1 MTPSATSTPTVTQ
14 TSALTNSP
22 TQFDTIGN
30 FLLNRLH
37 QLGLKHIFGVPG
49 DFNLLFLDQIEDFNG
64 IDWVGNCNE
73 LNAAYAADAYGRTNE
88 IAALAT
94 TFGVGELSALNGIAG
109 AFAERVPVVVITG
122 SPASYN
128 TANRA
133 LLHHSLGDGNYDF
146 SLTAMRPIT
155 VAQAKLTPQNFVT
168 EIDRCLTLC
177 MLEKRPVYI
186 QLPSDIATMTMPVP
200 QTPLAIPQQGSDP
213 QLLDAFIQKAVE
225 KINEASSPVAMLDS
239 DVHRFR
245 LTEAVQSFI
254 HATQMPFAVMA
265 IAKGILNEKRP
276 QYLGIYNGTVSKPS
290 TRTTVERSDCL
301 VTFGLRI
308 LDSTTAAFSHQI
320 DADRQ
325 IEIRDWSAR
334 IGREE
339 YYGIRMVDVLLKLTQ
354 AVEKKIPAP
363 SPIPQDPSSCIP
375 APAPTEAPIE
385 TGVIKHSEFWS
396 RIQGIIRSGDTL
408 IAENGTSMS
417 GVLALQLPENVQ
429 VISQPLWGSIGYTLP
444 ALLGANM
451 AQPERRHLL
460 FIGDGSF
467 QLVAQELSTILRE
480 NLNPVIFLINNDGY
494 TIERLIH
501 GIKAPYNDIQP
512 WNYSALCEVFANG
525 NPFHS
530 VKVTSMRELEQALIV
545 AESPKHPVFIEVVM
559 ERMDSPESLKKLAPQ
574 YARQSYGLKWALDES
589 AHN

>member
-1 MTPSATSTPTVTQ
+1 MTSSVLNTPASTQVASSESAN
-14 TSALTNSP
+14 TNV
-22 TQFDTIGN
+22 DTIGN

-37 QLGLKHIFGVPG
+37 QVGLKHVFGVPG

-64 IDWVGNCNE
+64 IDWVGTCNE
-73 LNAAYAADAYGRTNE
+73 LNAAYAADAYGRVNG
-88 IAALAT
+88 ISAVAT

-122 SPASYN
+122 SPAIYN

-146 SLTAMRPIT
+146 SLTAMQPVT

-177 MLEKRPVYI
+177 LLEKRPVYI
-186 QLPSDIATMTMPVP
+186 QLPSDIATMSMPVP
-200 QTPLAIPQQGSDP
+200 KTPIAMPQQGSDP
-213 QLLDAFIQKAVE
+213 VMLDAFIQKACE
-225 KINEASSPVAMLDS
+225 KIQDAKNPAVLLDT
-239 DVHRFR
+239 DVQRFR
-245 LTEAVQSFI
+245 LAESVQSFLDV
-254 HATQMPFAVMA
+254 TQMQFAVTA
-265 IAKGILNEKRP
+265 IAKGTLNEKQP
-276 QYLGIYNGTVSKPS
+276 QYLGIYNGAISKPS
-290 TRTTVERSDCL
+290 TRTTIERTDCL
-301 VTFGLRI
+301 ITFGLRI

-339 YYGIRMVDVLLKLTQ
+339 YYGIRMEDVLTRLTQ
-354 AVEKKIPAP
+354 AVEKKAPVP
-363 SPIPQDPSSCIP
+363 SPVPQDPSSCIP

-385 TGVIKHSEFWS
+385 TGVIQHSEFWA

-417 GVLALQLPENVQ
+417 GVLALQLPNDVE

-444 ALLGANM
+444 ALLGANI
-451 AQPERRHLL
+451 AKPERRHLL

-512 WNYSALCEVFANG
+512 WNYSALCDVFANG

-574 YARQSYGLKWALDES
+574 YARQSYGLKWAMDES
-589 AHN
+589 AHV